1 MPWTAVRVLDWIGLE
16 KEALGA
22 GRGLHEYKPKRV
34 TPPVQS
40 SGGHSGM
47 IHITWKRL
55 FCRWKK
61 KQQQQKRAD
70 LDSTSLLAAC
80 LYTCQA
86 GAIRAFPS
94 SSNISPAQSPV
105 YHQKRLMTFFFV
117 LSLHKSIFFS
127 KDCGEIPVLHTLYT
141 RKNKG
146 YRQISQVY
154 LRRSCISS
162 NRLLQH
168 HSEKSFLLGS
178 IFQGQISQQA

>member
-1 MPWTAVRVLDWIGLE
+1 MLHFTHRTWTNGSATIPWTAVRVLDWIGLE

-22 GRGLHEYKPKRV
+22 GRG
-34 TPPVQS
+34 
-40 SGGHSGM
+40 
-47 IHITWKRL
+47 
-55 FCRWKK
+55 
-61 KQQQQKRAD
+61 